1 MRDRASEAARGATF
15 LGSFVHQLDDKGRV
29 SLPAPF
35 RKEAADLRFV
45 LIQAYP
51 PALSL
56 YPQSSWAEVE
66 QRLKEIVR
74 HQPESRLWVL
84 SVMANAVELTADSQ
98 GRILIP
104 TRLQEAAGLDGQVQ
118 MIGAIDRIE
127 LWNPADF
134 QIAVSGNT
142 EDYARFAPQIF
153 Q

>member
-1 MRDRASEAARGATF
+1 MPDRTGDRSREITF

-35 RKEAADLRFV
+35 RKEAAQVRFV
-45 LIQAYP
+45 LVQAYP

-56 YPQSSWAEVE
+56 YPESAWAEVE
-66 QRLKEIVR
+66 DRLKEMLR
-74 HQPESRLWVL
+74 HQPEARMWVL
-84 SVMANAVELTADSQ
+84 SLMANAVEVTPDAQ

-104 TRLQEAAGLDGQVQ
+104 ARLKEMAGLEGQVQ

-127 LWNPADF
+127 LWNPERFETAAAKGAESFD
-134 QIAVSGNT
+134 
-142 EDYARFAPQIF
+142 RFAPRIF